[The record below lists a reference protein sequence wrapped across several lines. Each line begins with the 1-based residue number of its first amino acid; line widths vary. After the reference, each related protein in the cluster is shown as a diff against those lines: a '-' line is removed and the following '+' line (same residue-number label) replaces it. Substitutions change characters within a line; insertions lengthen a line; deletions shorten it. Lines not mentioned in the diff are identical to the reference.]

1 MVKTEDAAKTAA
13 PKFSKAQL
21 LRSARYETRRDL
33 VGALL
38 KDGVKYSIEEVD
50 AAIETYMKG
59 KVK

>member
-1 MVKTEDAAKTAA
+1 MVNTEDTAKIAA

-21 LRSARYETRRDL
+21 LRSTRYETRRDL

-38 KDGVKYSIEEVD
+38 KDGVKYSVEEVD
-50 AAIETYMKG
+50 AAIKTYMKG